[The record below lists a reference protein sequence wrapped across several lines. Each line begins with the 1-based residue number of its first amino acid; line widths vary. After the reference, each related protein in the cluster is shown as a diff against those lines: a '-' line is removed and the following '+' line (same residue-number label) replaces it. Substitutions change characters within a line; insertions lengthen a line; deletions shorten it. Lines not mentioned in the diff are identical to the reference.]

1 MVLVPL
7 GLSTCVSPSLPTVES
22 SYRLC
27 WCEEM
32 ITQRIFYRWL
42 IMTLRFLV
50 VDVFLAGV
58 FDVLILCPIEA
69 CLGMGEADN
78 VEGMGG
84 TRDAGAMGDM
94 GGPLREDGG
103 SA

>member
-1 MVLVPL
+1 
-7 GLSTCVSPSLPTVES
+7 
-22 SYRLC
+22 
-27 WCEEM
+27 M
-32 ITQRIFYRWL
+32 ITQRIIYCWL
-42 IMTLRFLV
+42 LMTLCFLV
-50 VDVFLAGV
+50 IDVFVAGV
-58 FDVLILCPIEA
+58 FDVYILRPIEA
-69 CLGMGEADN
+69 WLGMGEADN

>member
-1 MVLVPL
+1 
-7 GLSTCVSPSLPTVES
+7 
-22 SYRLC
+22 
-27 WCEEM
+27 M

-42 IMTLRFLV
+42 IVTLCFLV

-58 FDVLILCPIEA
+58 FDVLVLRPMEA
-69 CLGMGEADN
+69 WLGMGEADN
-78 VEGMGG
+78 VERMGG

-94 GGPLREDGG
+94 GDPLGEDGG

>member
-1 MVLVPL
+1 
-7 GLSTCVSPSLPTVES
+7 
-22 SYRLC
+22 
-27 WCEEM
+27 M

-58 FDVLILCPIEA
+58 FDVLVLRPMEA
-69 CLGMGEADN
+69 WMGMGEADN
-78 VEGMGG
+78 MESMGDIG
-84 TRDAGAMGDM
+84 DAGAMGDM
-94 GGPLREDGG
+94 WDPLGEDGG